1 MLEIISLIVCN
12 KPSDVVACLYD
23 IIILMRSFCM
33 PTYIEL
39 SVTIADLL
47 QIHRM
52 IIHHK
57 VEHFYPFWW

>member
-1 MLEIISLIVCN
+1 M
-12 KPSDVVACLYD
+12 P
-23 IIILMRSFCM
+23 SFCM